1 MNVNR
6 TSRYIPLIC
15 ALSVVIGIVIG
26 TFFANRF
33 SGNRLNIINTSSNKL
48 SDLLHIIND
57 QYVDTVEINKLV
69 EDAMPKIL
77 EELDPHSTYISAKD
91 AQTANDDLRGS
102 FSGVGIQFTIREDT
116 VRVSNVIKG
125 GPSEKVGL
133 LAGDK
138 IISVNDTP
146 YVGKIVTNEETL
158 HRLKGPKGTKV
169 KIGVARHGQKKP
181 VYFTVVRGDIP
192 VKSIDATYMLND
204 HLGYIRVKSFG
215 ETTYAELLTSL
226 AELEAENFT
235 GLVVDLRDNG
245 GGYLTSAIQLA
256 NEFLPKNSLIVYT
269 QGRKSKREEYHSDGR
284 GSYQNLP
291 IIVLTNEFTASAAEI
306 FSGAIQDNDRGVV
319 IGRRSFGKGL
329 VQQPVE
335 FADGSLIRLT
345 IARYYTPSGRCIQK
359 PYVKGQSRDEY
370 DMDILNRYNHGEFY
384 NEDSIRQTGEIYH
397 TSIGREVYGGG
408 GIMPDYFV
416 AEDTTLFTPYY
427 NEVASKGTLLQFCYQ
442 YTDSHRE
449 DMKEFTKPSD
459 IVKYLRKQN
468 VMEQFLKYADNH
480 DIRRRNNMILKSQQL
495 LERAIY
501 GNIIYSM
508 LDMNDYLQYINHD
521 DKTILKAI
529 EIYKSGK
536 TRPTLDDA
544 KKKKTSKISQ
554 IINKSDIIY
563 QKTKSTNEKDYTLR
577 CSR

>member
-6 TSRYIPLIC
+6 TSRYIPIIC
-15 ALSVVIGIVIG
+15 AVSVVAGIIIG

-57 QYVDTVEINKLV
+57 QYVDTVDVNKVV

-102 FSGVGIQFTIREDT
+102 FSGVGIQFTIRQDT
-116 VRVSNVIKG
+116 VRVSSVIKG
-125 GPSEKVGL
+125 GPSEKVGV

-181 VYFTVVRGDIP
+181 VYFTIVRGDIP
-192 VKSIDATYMLND
+192 IKSIDATYMLNE
-204 HLGYIRVKSFG
+204 HLGYIRIKSFG

-235 GLVVDLRDNG
+235 GLVIDLRDNG

-269 QGRKSKREEYHSDGR
+269 QGRKSKREEYMSDGR
-284 GSYQNLP
+284 GSYQNMPL
-291 IIVLTNEFTASAAEI
+291 IVLTNEFTASAAEI

-329 VQQPVE
+329 VQQPIE
-335 FADGSLIRLT
+335 FADGSMIRLT

-384 NEDSIRQTGEIYH
+384 NEDSIRQTGDVYH

-427 NEVASKGTLLQFCYQ
+427 NEVASKGTILQFCYE
-442 YTDSHRE
+442 YTDSHRQ
-449 DMKEFTKPSD
+449 DMKSFTKPSE
-459 IVKYLRKQN
+459 IVKFLRKQN
-468 VMEQFLKYADNH
+468 VMEQFIRYADNH
-480 DIRRRNNMILKSQQL
+480 DVRRRNNMILKSQRL
-495 LERAIY
+495 LERAVY

-508 LDMNDYLQYINHD
+508 LDMNEYLQYINHD
-521 DKTILKAI
+521 DNTILKAI
-529 EIYKSGK
+529 EIYKTGK
-536 TRPTLDDA
+536 TRPTLDT
-544 KKKKTSKISQ
+544 KKKKTSHSNLSDSKKALFTNKLKSQ
-554 IINKSDIIY
+554 Y
-563 QKTKSTNEKDYTLR
+563 EKDYTLR
-577 CSR
+577 CNR